1 MPNLAVL
8 RYGMYRGTWHGEH
21 EDLPRPVKTA
31 VYSPMKTAVYS
42 PMKTARVITT
52 IHDGF
57 AGRRIRL

>member
-1 MPNLAVL
+1 
-8 RYGMYRGTWHGEH
+8 MYRGTWHGEH

-57 AGRRIRL
+57 ACRRSRV

>member
-1 MPNLAVL
+1 
-8 RYGMYRGTWHGEH
+8 MYRGTWHGEH

-42 PMKTARVITT
+42 PMKTAVYSPMKTARVITT